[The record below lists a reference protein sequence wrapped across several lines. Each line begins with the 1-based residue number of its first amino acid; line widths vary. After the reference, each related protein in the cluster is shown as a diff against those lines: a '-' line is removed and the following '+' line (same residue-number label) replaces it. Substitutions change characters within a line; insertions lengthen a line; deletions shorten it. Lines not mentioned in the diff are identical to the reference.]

1 VYCFLK
7 HFSYSLKEVV
17 PVQSRQ
23 KQALDLGECP
33 KKVVGWD
40 TKVPVVDGTERR
52 YVSLDNGASTPI
64 LEPVRDIVDE
74 AYKWYSSVHRG
85 AGFKSRMSTWLYET
99 ARKKVA
105 NFAGA
110 DDGAVVIF
118 VRNAT
123 EGINVLATRLGL
135 QPDDVVLTTVMEH
148 HSHLLPWRQFCRVEH
163 VQVDDDGRIDLDHLQ
178 LKLTEC
184 GSNVRLVAI
193 SGASNVTGVVPPV
206 SDIARIAHQH
216 GALISVDAAQLAPH
230 RKITMGPTGAEDS
243 IDFLTCSGHKMYA
256 PLGSGAL
263 IARRDLL
270 TQEVPHL
277 RGGGTVAW
285 VGLDE
290 VVWNPSPG
298 RDEAGSPNVIGA
310 VAFGAAASILGEI
323 GFDSIVEHER
333 EITTHALDR
342 LTKIPGVT
350 VYGPKDVP
358 VAEDKMGVICFN
370 VDGYAHEQVASI
382 LANEHAVGVR
392 NGRFC
397 AQPYLERLLGLST
410 EEVLDYRTR
419 MLSGEKFGL
428 PGMVRAS
435 FGIYNTIEDVDILC
449 DAVEAVTRGEHTEYD
464 RDEATGDFIPK
475 GFAPNPAD
483 YFSW

>member
-1 VYCFLK
+1 M
-7 HFSYSLKEVV
+7 
-17 PVQSRQ
+17 QSRQ
-23 KQALDLGECP
+23 TTRLELGECP
-33 KKVVGWD
+33 RKVVGWD
-40 TKVPVVDGTERR
+40 TQVPVVDGSHRR

-64 LEPVRDIVDE
+64 LEPVRNVVDE

-85 AGFKSRMSTWLYET
+85 AGFKSKMSTYLYET

-206 SDIARIAHQH
+206 ADIARVAHRH

-230 RKITMGPTGAEDS
+230 RQITMGPTGAEES

-256 PLGSGAL
+256 PLGAGAL

-270 TQEVPHL
+270 TQDVPHL
-277 RGGGTVAW
+277 RGGGTVSW

-298 RDEAGSPNVIGA
+298 RDEAGSPNVLGA
-310 VAFGAAASILGEI
+310 VAFGAAATILGEI
-323 GFDSIVEHER
+323 GFDDIVEHER
-333 EITTHALDR
+333 ELTTLALDR
-342 LTKIPGVT
+342 
-350 VYGPKDVP
+350 
-358 VAEDKMGVICFN
+358 M
-370 VDGYAHEQVASI
+370 Q
-382 LANEHAVGVR
+382 
-392 NGRFC
+392 
-397 AQPYLERLLGLST
+397 
-410 EEVLDYRTR
+410 
-419 MLSGEKFGL
+419 
-428 PGMVRAS
+428 
-435 FGIYNTIEDVDILC
+435 
-449 DAVEAVTRGEHTEYD
+449 
-464 RDEATGDFIPK
+464 
-475 GFAPNPAD
+475 
-483 YFSW
+483 